1 MIIVA
6 LMADSLSEDTEKLR
20 QSLKDLPQP
29 QVEPPFVVVSGLPG
43 TGKSFFCRKLAERA
57 PFVILSSDAL
67 RKILFPVPQYDESE
81 NKRLFP
87 ACHAL
92 LGELLTKGLPII
104 FDATNLLERHREY
117 LYRAAEK
124 AGANFVLVRVEAPA
138 EMVQQRLLAREKGVI
153 PQYDSEASWEI
164 YRKMKPRRER
174 ISRNHFVVDT
184 SRDITPVIDKIVR
197 AIR

>member
-1 MIIVA
+1 
-6 LMADSLSEDTEKLR
+6 MAGSLSEDIEKLR
-20 QSLKDLPQP
+20 HSLKDLPQP

-57 PFVILSSDAL
+57 PFLILSSDAL
-67 RKILFPVPQYDESE
+67 RKILFPSPQYNE
-81 NKRLFP
+81 NENRRLFP

-92 LGELLTKGLPII
+92 IEELLTKGIPII

-124 AGANFVLVRVEAPA
+124 AGANIILVRVEAPA
-138 EMVQQRLLAREKGVI
+138 ELAQQRLRTREKAVAS
-153 PQYDSEASWEI
+153 QDDSEAGWEI
-164 YRKMKPRRER
+164 YQKMKPQRER
-174 ISRNHFVVDT
+174 ISRNHFVVYT
-184 SRDITPVIDKIVR
+184 SRDITPAIDKIMR

>member
-1 MIIVA
+1 MIIVTP
-6 LMADSLSEDTEKLR
+6 MVGSSSEDIEKLR

-29 QVEPPFVVVSGLPG
+29 QVKPPFVVVSGLLG

-57 PFVILSSDAL
+57 PFLILSSNTL
-67 RKILFPVPQYDESE
+67 RKILFPFPQYDESE
-81 NKRLFP
+81 NRRLFP

-92 LGELLTKGLPII
+92 ITELLTKGIPII

-124 AGANFVLVRVEAPA
+124 ARTNFILVRVEAPA
-138 EMVQQRLLAREKGVI
+138 ELVQQRLRAREKEVI
-153 PQYDSEASWEI
+153 LRDGSEAGWEI
-164 YRKMKPRRER
+164 YQKMKPLREK

-184 SRDITPVIDKIVR
+184 SRDITQAIDKI
-197 AIR
+197 AGIIR